1 MAFCHRTAALLLLT
15 VLVTAGSVRSAP
27 PDASVCGK
35 AISPCCCQGE
45 HAGQTAQEVL
55 MCQVAK
61 WIKMLQDMQLD
72 SVLLWSV
79 KLMRGDRYRWCLCLG
94 TKHEAG
100 SHPLPG
106 VTAVDDGQNPRCCA
120 PGLQCTLFRGTTS
133 YQAITVTG
141 NLCLP
146 NTSPAPAA
154 AAASSQSKVGGAV

>member
-35 AISPCCCQGE
+35 AISPCCCRGE

-61 WIKMLQDMQLD
+61 WIKMLQDMLLD

-79 KLMRGDRYRWCLCLG
+79 KLVRGD
-94 TKHEAG
+94 
-100 SHPLPG
+100 
-106 VTAVDDGQNPRCCA
+106 
-120 PGLQCTLFRGTTS
+120 
-133 YQAITVTG
+133 
-141 NLCLP
+141 
-146 NTSPAPAA
+146 
-154 AAASSQSKVGGAV
+154 